1 MKEDVII
8 REIPEVTEHMK
19 KVNMIPLPL
28 LISKEDFSKQ
38 FKHYFNKVDSEF
50 YDSDIER
57 EIFAEYKALQES
69 KNMKRKSK
77 ELGFKD
83 PQEIKIKHF
92 INNYAQRVQNLQL
105 RDTSGKLERVIFHR
119 SSHKDAE
126 ERRDK
131 LNKITS
137 FKQGLTNDQ
146 LQMLRD
152 RQFVVMDQSKIYG
165 N

>member
-1 MKEDVII
+1 
-8 REIPEVTEHMK
+8 
-19 KVNMIPLPL
+19 
-28 LISKEDFSKQ
+28 
-38 FKHYFNKVDSEF
+38 
-50 YDSDIER
+50 
-57 EIFAEYKALQES
+57 
-69 KNMKRKSK
+69 MKRKSK

-126 ERRDK
+126 ERREK

-137 FKQGLTNDQ
+137 FKQGLTND
-146 LQMLRD
+146 
-152 RQFVVMDQSKIYG
+152 
-165 N
+165 